1 MQCVAFKKKLGTLQ
15 KMNDEFFENKTK
27 NVESWVKT
35 LNESQKQNLML
46 DFKTYN
52 INKVAFKTQNE

>member
-1 MQCVAFKKKLGTLQ
+1 
-15 KMNDEFFENKTK
+15 MNDEFFENKTK

-35 LNESQKQNLML
+35 LHESQKQNLML